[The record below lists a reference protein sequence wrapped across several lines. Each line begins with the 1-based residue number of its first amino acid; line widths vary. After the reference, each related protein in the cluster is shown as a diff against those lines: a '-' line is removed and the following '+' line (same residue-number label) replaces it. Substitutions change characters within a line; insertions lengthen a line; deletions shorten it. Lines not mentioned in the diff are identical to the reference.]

1 MHYCLVFSS
10 LNLLIK
16 SYGKNEFLMYFIRGA
31 LTVLIFVLR
40 MILEIG
46 KGILLATEDAPPID
60 GYLQYNCCGLLRTS
74 NSWGSL
80 EEQLRKGIY

>member
-1 MHYCLVFSS
+1 M
-10 LNLLIK
+10 IK
-16 SYGKNEFLMYFIRGA
+16 GYGKNEFLMYVVRGT

-40 MILEIG
+40 MMLEIG
-46 KGILLATEDAPPID
+46 KGILPATEDALPIG
-60 GYLQYNCCGLLRTS
+60 GYLQYNCSSLCTS